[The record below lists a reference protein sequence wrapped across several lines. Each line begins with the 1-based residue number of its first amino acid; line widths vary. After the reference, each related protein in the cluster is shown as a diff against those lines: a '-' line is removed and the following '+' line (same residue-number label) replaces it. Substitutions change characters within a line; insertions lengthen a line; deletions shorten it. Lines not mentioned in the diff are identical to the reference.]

1 MMERATEIA
10 PAARRRKSMTAQT
23 AKSDLET
30 IVEVE
35 RLSVKRRAK
44 FGLGRKVASV
54 DSNQESAREKR
65 ERRKTVDA

>member
-1 MMERATEIA
+1 MRLSISSGFLQMMERATEIA

-35 RLSVKRRAK
+35 RLSVKRRGK
-44 FGLGRKVASV
+44 LVQPIG
-54 DSNQESAREKR
+54 
-65 ERRKTVDA
+65 

>member
-1 MMERATEIA
+1 
-10 PAARRRKSMTAQT
+10 MTAQT

-35 RLSVKRRAK
+35 RLSVKRRGK

-65 ERRKTVDA
+65 ERRKTWWSLRV